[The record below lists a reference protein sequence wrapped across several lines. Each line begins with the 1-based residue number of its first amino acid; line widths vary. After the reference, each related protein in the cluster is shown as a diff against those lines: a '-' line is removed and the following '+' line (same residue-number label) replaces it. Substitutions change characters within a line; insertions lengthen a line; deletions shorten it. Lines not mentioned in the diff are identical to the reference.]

1 MTLCVA
7 EEHST
12 NMEWNSARML
22 GYMMPPRVPDE
33 EAEDDEDE
41 DSAPHR
47 AAIPKY
53 SFLIQSECGA
63 ETDVP
68 VPHRASVPSARPP
81 RSTDSGPSDCI
92 CRA

>member
-12 NMEWNSARML
+12 NMESNSARML

-41 DSAPHR
+41 DDEEELDDEPAVVREPDEH
-47 AAIPKY
+47 
-53 SFLIQSECGA
+53 
-63 ETDVP
+63 
-68 VPHRASVPSARPP
+68 
-81 RSTDSGPSDCI
+81 
-92 CRA
+92 